1 MSDLPQGTVT
11 FLFSDIEG
19 STRLLRE
26 LGDGFAAVLKEHSEI
41 IRGAVT
47 RAGGVEVGT
56 EGDSFFVAF
65 RSAPDAV
72 GAAVA
77 IQRGLAEHAW
87 PPGSPVRVR
96 IGIHTGEGVVHGTDY
111 VGMDVHRAARIA
123 ASAHG
128 GQVAVSA
135 ATQELVSHALPPGT
149 RLRDL
154 GVHRLKD
161 ITNAE
166 HLYDLV
172 VEGLPAEFPALRTL
186 DARPN
191 NLPVQLTSFIGRDD
205 QLNEMKELMATTR
218 LLTLT
223 GAGGTGKT
231 RLAVQLAAETLRDYP
246 DGAFFVDLAPIN
258 DLALVPA
265 EIARALGVQEEPGVA
280 ILDTLK
286 RHLREKELLLVIDN
300 FEQVAGA
307 GPVVEELLTASA
319 KAKVLI
325 TSRVVLSLRG
335 EHEYEVP
342 PMALPD
348 LQRLPDLESLKQS
361 AAIRL
366 FVDRAHAS
374 DARFRLTRENAAAVA
389 AIATR
394 LDGLPLAI
402 ELAAS
407 RAKMLTPEQILS
419 RLQENSSLLS
429 SRSPTLPERQRTIRA
444 AIAWSYDLLTK
455 DEQHL
460 FGQLSV
466 FGGGWTLEAAES
478 IADAR
483 DAPFDMLEGLSSLV
497 DKSLVRVAVPG
508 KGESRFSMLETIREF
523 ARDRLEETRELEA
536 VRRRHGEYF
545 LSRAID
551 TESHLTGTEQATW
564 LDYWDAEQDNL
575 RAALR
580 WAVETRR
587 FELARAA
594 SGALWR
600 FWHQRGHLSE
610 GRRWIDAVLDEPA
623 PVHRTAARAK
633 ALIGAGGIAWWQL
646 DHVAARRY
654 YGEALAIERELGD
667 PSRIAEALYNYGF
680 TLGSAGQVE
689 TAMKSF
695 EESLELFRASGNEH
709 GVARG
714 LTVLTMSD
722 AKIRD
727 WDAAIRKLEE
737 SLAIFRRLG
746 DRLQVAFTLIW
757 LAYASGRAHRWRE
770 ARSIALEAL
779 DLFADSGNP
788 TGIALAFGD
797 VAFIANRQGHPEEA
811 LKLAAAAQMLRDQL
825 GGGPPPGWGGMLE
838 EDPAADARR
847 QLPEEVAQRCWNEG
861 SRMGVKDA
869 LVLARN
875 YLQA

>member
-26 LGDGFAAVLKEHSEI
+26 LGDGYAAVLKEHSEI

-96 IGIHTGEGVVHGTDY
+96 IGIHTGAGVVHGTDY

-172 VEGLPAEFPALRTL
+172 VEGLPAEFPPLRTL

-258 DLALVPA
+258 DFALVPA

-307 GPVVEELLTASA
+307 G
-319 KAKVLI
+319 
-325 TSRVVLSLRG
+325 
-335 EHEYEVP
+335 
-342 PMALPD
+342 
-348 LQRLPDLESLKQS
+348 
-361 AAIRL
+361 
-366 FVDRAHAS
+366 
-374 DARFRLTRENAAAVA
+374 
-389 AIATR
+389 
-394 LDGLPLAI
+394 
-402 ELAAS
+402 
-407 RAKMLTPEQILS
+407 
-419 RLQENSSLLS
+419 
-429 SRSPTLPERQRTIRA
+429 RSWKSCSQPQPRQR
-444 AIAWSYDLLTK
+444 S
-455 DEQHL
+455 
-460 FGQLSV
+460 
-466 FGGGWTLEAAES
+466 
-478 IADAR
+478 
-483 DAPFDMLEGLSSLV
+483 
-497 DKSLVRVAVPG
+497 
-508 KGESRFSMLETIREF
+508 
-523 ARDRLEETRELEA
+523 
-536 VRRRHGEYF
+536 
-545 LSRAID
+545 
-551 TESHLTGTEQATW
+551 
-564 LDYWDAEQDNL
+564 
-575 RAALR
+575 
-580 WAVETRR
+580 
-587 FELARAA
+587 
-594 SGALWR
+594 
-600 FWHQRGHLSE
+600 
-610 GRRWIDAVLDEPA
+610 
-623 PVHRTAARAK
+623 
-633 ALIGAGGIAWWQL
+633 
-646 DHVAARRY
+646 
-654 YGEALAIERELGD
+654 
-667 PSRIAEALYNYGF
+667 
-680 TLGSAGQVE
+680 
-689 TAMKSF
+689 
-695 EESLELFRASGNEH
+695 
-709 GVARG
+709 
-714 LTVLTMSD
+714 
-722 AKIRD
+722 
-727 WDAAIRKLEE
+727 
-737 SLAIFRRLG
+737 
-746 DRLQVAFTLIW
+746 
-757 LAYASGRAHRWRE
+757 
-770 ARSIALEAL
+770 
-779 DLFADSGNP
+779 
-788 TGIALAFGD
+788 
-797 VAFIANRQGHPEEA
+797 
-811 LKLAAAAQMLRDQL
+811 
-825 GGGPPPGWGGMLE
+825 
-838 EDPAADARR
+838 
-847 QLPEEVAQRCWNEG
+847 
-861 SRMGVKDA
+861 
-869 LVLARN
+869 
-875 YLQA
+875 